1 MKTNYATTATAPS
14 VYVTKNRQRIKQYN
28 NTVYLNNG
36 DEFELEFFNPTT
48 GKVLAKIELDGKSIG
63 SGIVLRP
70 GERVF
75 LERYLNEARKF
86 LFETYK
92 VNGSSEEVKQ
102 AIALNGIVSVKFYNE
117 QPPVNIYQHCNSAI
131 TYSNPWT
138 TTGSPY
144 NNPTFTTSNSRG
156 IVGAATSASYFSS
169 EVKSTDINDLGFM
182 DMDLERSVEPT
193 STRRMKS
200 KSMFKSPG
208 VSIFEKDNTEIETG
222 RLEKGSHS
230 NQSFT
235 YDSTKFNYF
244 YTWMTE
250 WKILP
255 LSQKVLTKEDLAVF
269 CTNCGTKR
277 KKESHK
283 FCPNCGEKF

>member
-1 MKTNYATTATAPS
+1 MRNYATTATAPT

-28 NTVYLNNG
+28 NSVYLNNG

-92 VNGSSEEVKQ
+92 VNGSNDEVKQ
-102 AIALNGIVSVKFYNE
+102 AIALNGVVSVKFYNE
-117 QPPVNIYQHCNSAI
+117 EPSRVSYYSSSI
-131 TYSNPWT
+131 TYTNG

-144 NNPTFTTSNSRG
+144 VPTFTTTSNSSRG
-156 IVGAATSASYFSS
+156 IVDISASASS
-169 EVKSTDINDLGFM
+169 FVNYSDTPKTEVNLESLGFM
-182 DMDLERSVEPT
+182 DMNLERST
-193 STRRMKS
+193 NQTRSKKS
-200 KSMFKSPG
+200 FKSPDI
-208 VSIFEKDNTEIETG
+208 SRFERDMSTVETG
-222 RLEKGSHS
+222 RVEKGSHS

-235 YDSTKFNYF
+235 YDSTRFNSYH
-244 YTWMTE
+244 TWMTE

-255 LSQKVLTKEDLAVF
+255 MSEKLLLKEDLSVF
-269 CTNCGTKR
+269 CTECGTKR
-277 KKESHK
+277 KKDSHK
-283 FCPNCGEKF
+283 FCPNCGNKF

>member
-1 MKTNYATTATAPS
+1 MKTNYATTVTAPS
-14 VYVTKNRQRIKQYN
+14 VYVTKDRKRIKQYN
-28 NTVYLNNG
+28 ETVYLNNG

-75 LERYLNEARKF
+75 LERYLNDARKF

-102 AIALNGIVSVKFYNE
+102 AIALNGVVSVKFYNE
-117 QPPVNIYQHCNSAI
+117 QPPVVYTSYVNSTV
-131 TYSNPWT
+131 TYASPPWT
-138 TTGSPY
+138 TTGTPY
-144 NNPTFTTSNSRG
+144 PGPTFTTCSYAPDSLSRG
-156 IVGAATSASYFSS
+156 VSGQATSANFFSS
-169 EVKSTDINDLGFM
+169 EVKSSNAGESSGFGDLGF
-182 DMDLERSVEPT
+182 MDLERSVEP
-193 STRRMKS
+193 RRRGFS
-200 KSMFKSPG
+200 KSLKS
-208 VSIFEKDNTEIETG
+208 SKEIETG

-235 YDSTKFNYF
+235 YDSTKFNSYH
-244 YTWMTE
+244 TWMNE

-255 LSQKVLTKEDLAVF
+255 LSQKVLTKEDLKVF
-269 CTNCGTKR
+269 CTNCGTQR

>member
-1 MKTNYATTATAPS
+1 MKTNYATTVTAPS
-14 VYVTKNRQRIKQYN
+14 VYVTKDRKRIKQYN

-36 DEFELEFFNPTT
+36 DEFELEFFNPIT
-48 GKVLAKIELDGKSIG
+48 GNVLARIELDGKSIG

-70 GERVF
+70 GERVY

-102 AIALNGIVSVKFYNE
+102 AIALNGVVSVKFYTE
-117 QPPVNIYQHCNSAI
+117 QPPLNNYLYNSTV

-138 TTGSPY
+138 TTTGSPY
-144 NNPTFTTSNSRG
+144 NDIPKTKVTMDDRLGFTDIDLDRSFDNKPRSRG
-156 IVGAATSASYFSS
+156 F
-169 EVKSTDINDLGFM
+169 
-182 DMDLERSVEPT
+182 
-193 STRRMKS
+193 S
-200 KSMFKSPG
+200 KSLKLS
-208 VSIFEKDNTEIETG
+208 KEIETG

-230 NQSFT
+230 NQTFT
-235 YDSTKFNYF
+235 YDSTKFNSYF
-244 YTWMTE
+244 TWMTE

-255 LSQKVLTKEDLAVF
+255 LSQKVLTKEDLKVF
-269 CTNCGTKR
+269 CTNCGTQR